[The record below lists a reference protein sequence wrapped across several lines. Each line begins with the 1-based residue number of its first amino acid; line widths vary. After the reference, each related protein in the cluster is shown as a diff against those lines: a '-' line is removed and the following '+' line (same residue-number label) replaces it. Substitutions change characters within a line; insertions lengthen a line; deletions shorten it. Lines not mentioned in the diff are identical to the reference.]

1 MMDKLKGL
9 MAPKLSDYGCAAA
22 AREAGMKYTVS
33 DRPPAW
39 ETVLLG
45 FQHYLTMLGATVVI
59 PIIIVPAMGG
69 SQKDLAQTIN
79 TIFFISGIN
88 TLVQTTLGDRLP
100 IVQGGSFAYLTPTF
114 GVIFSAQLQSIEDPE
129 LRFRTT
135 MQTIQGAVIICG
147 VVQVVMAMTGLLTL
161 MLRFVSPLTIAPVV
175 TAIGL
180 GLSGVAF
187 GGIGK
192 CPAVGLVQVGTIIL
206 FSQYMKDI
214 SIGGIKP
221 FALFPVLLGI
231 IVTWI
236 YALAMTE
243 GGVWSEGYPCR
254 TDNNLSI
261 LYDAPWF
268 RVPYPT
274 QWGAPKFEAYAIV
287 PFLGAMFASMV
298 ESIGGE
304 CRAAGRRVSR
314 RAYSGVTDWR
324 VRQPRT
330 RLLRLLRVRPAVGG
344 ARPDRDRRRAGPR
357 RRGHRDHPGRPL
369 RHGQRHHQLRR
380 EHRRPQHHPRRQPGR
395 GPDSPGR

>member
-1 MMDKLKGL
+1 M
-9 MAPKLSDYGCAAA
+9 
-22 AREAGMKYTVS
+22 
-33 DRPPAW
+33 
-39 ETVLLG
+39 
-45 FQHYLTMLGATVVI
+45 
-59 PIIIVPAMGG
+59 
-69 SQKDLAQTIN
+69 
-79 TIFFISGIN
+79 
-88 TLVQTTLGDRLP
+88 
-100 IVQGGSFAYLTPTF
+100 TPW
-114 GVIFSAQLQSIEDPE
+114 
-129 LRFRTT
+129 
-135 MQTIQGAVIICG
+135 
-147 VVQVVMAMTGLLTL
+147 QVVMAMTGLLTL

-192 CPAVGLVQVGTIIL
+192 CPAVGLVQVGTIVL

-274 QWGAPKFEAYAIV
+274 QWGAPKFEAYGEYMRPPRREKRRTDFEKAIV

-304 CRAAGRRVSR
+304 CRAGTRRVFW
-314 RAYSGVTDWR
+314 GD
-324 VRQPRT
+324 
-330 RLLRLLRVRPAVGG
+330 
-344 ARPDRDRRRAGPR
+344 
-357 RRGHRDHPGRPL
+357 
-369 RHGQRHHQLRR
+369 
-380 EHRRPQHHPRRQPGR
+380 
-395 GPDSPGR
+395 